1 MLLGLSLKLFW
12 RELKSGQLSIM
23 FFALVLA
30 VATVSSIS
38 LFTDRLEKAL
48 LAETQEFLGGDLKF
62 ESSDLIEDQAY
73 EEINKLSLKS
83 TEMALFASMLASKDN
98 LQLASVKAVDQNYP
112 LVGGIELQSN
122 SIIQYVKNPPKKG
135 QVWLDSRLLDLL
147 ELKIGDIASIGD
159 ADFVVS
165 YSIISEPDR
174 ASNPFAFAPR
184 AIINME
190 DLEATNIIQPGSRV
204 RFSTVYL
211 GAKEEIL
218 VAKNILERVKQPGD
232 DIREAKDANDSLG
245 KAIERS
251 GNFLLLGG
259 LLAVLMAGLTVGM
272 SSQRFARRH
281 IEYVAILKSLGTES
295 WEIRLLY
302 SLIFIELA
310 IFAIF
315 FGLIL
320 GWFMQEAFT
329 GILKEYFPAYLPKP
343 GFEPLWI
350 SSLTVFICLIGFVY
364 PNVLKLIKI
373 SPLSIL
379 RREEPKRSNSSYLI
393 PLLGLSAM
401 FLLVF
406 IYTESLLLSSIVFFT
421 ILFIFV
427 LGYGL
432 ILSFFQSKTKL
443 GLGANNPLSLAWSEL
458 HRRKY
463 SNSLQVLAFTMAIGL
478 SLIAFSARTDL
489 MSTWESTLPTDS
501 PNNFLINISKSDLTP
516 ISSFLEE
523 NEITTNTFYPITNTV
538 IIKLPGITNE
548 ISSPIDRNFNATWS
562 KELPDNNKIISGEW
576 FQGDTSDGLSIS
588 NDIATRYQ
596 LSVGDKVKVF
606 FADQEVN
613 TYIQNIREVNLD
625 NFSPNFF
632 VIGPPA
638 IFKDSPATYITS
650 LHVPKEKDKVISKFM
665 SEFKTVS
672 VLSLDAIIE
681 QVNEIIGQVSKA
693 LELILGLTIFSA
705 MFLTLATIQDG
716 FNLRLHQSA
725 ILRTFGASTSLLQ
738 RSTAI
743 EFALLGLLAGLLGAL
758 LAQLGLFFL
767 ETQVFD
773 LQATFHGSIWII
785 GPIIGTSLICAL
797 SVILILSITRKN
809 PKEIIYNS

>member
-259 LLAVLMAGLTVGM
+259 LLAVLMAGLTVGI

-364 PNVLKLIKI
+364 PNLLKLIKI

-458 HRRKY
+458 HRRRY

-613 TYIQNIREVNLD
+613 TYIQNIREVNWD

-738 RSTAI
+738 KSTAI

>member
-98 LQLASVKAVDQNYP
+98 LQLASVKAVDENYP
-112 LVGGIELQSN
+112 LVGGIELKSN
-122 SIIQYVKNPPKKG
+122 SINQYVKNPPKKG

-174 ASNPFAFAPR
+174 ASNSFAFAPK

-190 DLEATNIIQPGSRV
+190 VLEATNIIQPGSRV

-310 IFAIF
+310 IFSIF

-329 GILKEYFPAYLPKP
+329 GILKEYFPAHLPKP

-364 PNVLKLIKI
+364 PNLLKLIKI

-501 PNNFLINISKSDLTP
+501 PNNFLINISKSDLTH

-588 NDIATRYQ
+588 NDIANRYQ

-613 TYIQNIREVNLD
+613 TYIQNIREVNWD
-625 NFSPNFF
+625 SFSPNFF

-773 LQATFHGSIWII
+773 LQATFHGKIWII

>member
-364 PNVLKLIKI
+364 PNLLKLIKI

-432 ILSFFQSKTKL
+432 ILGFFQSKTKL

-613 TYIQNIREVNLD
+613 TYIQNIREVNWD

>member
-259 LLAVLMAGLTVGM
+259 LLAVLMAGLTVGI

-364 PNVLKLIKI
+364 PNLLKLIKI

-432 ILSFFQSKTKL
+432 ILGFFQSKTKL

-613 TYIQNIREVNLD
+613 TYIQNIREVNWD

>member
-364 PNVLKLIKI
+364 PNLLKLIKI

-432 ILSFFQSKTKL
+432 ILGFFQSKTKL

-523 NEITTNTFYPITNTV
+523 NKITTNTFYPITNTV

-613 TYIQNIREVNLD
+613 TYIQNIREVNWD

-725 ILRTFGASTSLLQ
+725 ILRTFGASTSLLR

>member
-432 ILSFFQSKTKL
+432 ILGFFQSKTKL

-613 TYIQNIREVNLD
+613 TYIQNIREVNWD

>member
-259 LLAVLMAGLTVGM
+259 LLAVLMAGLTVGI

-364 PNVLKLIKI
+364 PNLLKLIKI

-432 ILSFFQSKTKL
+432 ILGFFQSKTKL

-613 TYIQNIREVNLD
+613 TYIQNIREVNWD

-725 ILRTFGASTSLLQ
+725 ILRTFGASTSLLR

>member
-259 LLAVLMAGLTVGM
+259 LLAVLMAGLTVGI

-364 PNVLKLIKI
+364 PNLLKLIKI

-458 HRRKY
+458 HRRRY

-613 TYIQNIREVNLD
+613 TYIQNIREVNWD

>member
-62 ESSDLIEDQAY
+62 ESSDLIEDKAY
-73 EEINKLSLKS
+73 VEIEKLNLKN
-83 TEMALFASMLASKDN
+83 TEMVLFASMLAAKDS

-112 LVGGIELQSN
+112 LVGGVELQSN
-122 SIIQYVKNPPKKG
+122 SIKQYVKKPPDKG
-135 QVWLDSRLLDLL
+135 QVWLDSRLLDILD
-147 ELKIGDIASIGD
+147 LKIGEIVSIGD
-159 ADFVVS
+159 SDFLVS
-165 YSIISEPDR
+165 HSIISEPDR
-174 ASNPFAFAPR
+174 ASNSFAFAPK

-190 DLEATNIIQPGSRV
+190 DLEATNVVQPGSRV

-211 GAKEEIL
+211 GEKEEIL
-218 VAKNILERVKQPGD
+218 VVKNILEKTKQPGD
-232 DIREAKDANDSLG
+232 DIREAKDTNDSLG

-251 GNFLLLGG
+251 GNFFLLGG
-259 LLAVLMAGLTVGM
+259 LLAVLMAGFTVGM
-272 SSQRFARRH
+272 SSQKFARRH

-295 WEIRLLY
+295 WEIRFLY
-302 SLIFIELA
+302 SLIFIELG
-310 IFAIF
+310 IFSIF

-343 GFEPLWI
+343 GFGPLWI

-364 PNVLKLIKI
+364 PNLLKLIKI

-379 RREEPKRSNSSYLI
+379 RREDPRRPNSTNLI

-401 FLLVF
+401 FILVF
-406 IYTESLLLSSIVFFT
+406 IYTERLLLSSIVFFT
-421 ILFIFV
+421 VLFIFG
-427 LGYGL
+427 LGYGI
-432 ILSFFQSKTKL
+432 ILSFFQNKVKL

-458 HRRKY
+458 NRRKY

-489 MSTWESTLPTDS
+489 MSTWESTLPTNS
-501 PNNFLINISKSDLTP
+501 PNNFLINISKSELTS

-523 NEITTNTFYPITNTV
+523 NEIKINTFYPITNTV
-538 IIKLPGITNE
+538 IVKLPGISNE
-548 ISSPIDRNFNATWS
+548 ISTPIDRNFNATWS
-562 KELPDNNKIISGEW
+562 SELPENNKVISGEW
-576 FQGDTSDGLSIS
+576 FRGDTFDGLSIS
-588 NDIATRYQ
+588 NDIAIRYR
-596 LSVGDKVKVF
+596 LSINDKVKIF
-606 FADQEVN
+606 FAEKEVN
-613 TYIQNIREVNLD
+613 TYIQNIREVNWD

-632 VIGPPA
+632 VIGPPT

-725 ILRTFGASTSLLQ
+725 ILRTFGATTSLLQ

-743 EFALLGLLAGLLGAL
+743 EFALLGLLSGLLGAL

-767 ETQVFD
+767 ETQVFE
-773 LQATFHGSIWII
+773 LSPKFHINIWII
-785 GPIIGTSLICAL
+785 GPIIGTLLISFL
-797 SVILILSITRKN
+797 STLLIFSITRKN

>member
-259 LLAVLMAGLTVGM
+259 LLAVLMAGLTVGI

-364 PNVLKLIKI
+364 PNLLKLIKI

-458 HRRKY
+458 HRRRY

-613 TYIQNIREVNLD
+613 TYIQNIREVNWD

-650 LHVPKEKDKVISKFM
+650 LYVPKEKDKVISKFM

>member
-259 LLAVLMAGLTVGM
+259 LLAVLMAGLTVGI

-364 PNVLKLIKI
+364 PNLLKLIKI

-613 TYIQNIREVNLD
+613 TYIQNIREVNWD

>member
-122 SIIQYVKNPPKKG
+122 SIIQYVKKPPKKG

-259 LLAVLMAGLTVGM
+259 LLAVLMAGLTVGI

-364 PNVLKLIKI
+364 PNLLKLIKI

-458 HRRKY
+458 HRRRY

-613 TYIQNIREVNLD
+613 TYIQNIREVNWD